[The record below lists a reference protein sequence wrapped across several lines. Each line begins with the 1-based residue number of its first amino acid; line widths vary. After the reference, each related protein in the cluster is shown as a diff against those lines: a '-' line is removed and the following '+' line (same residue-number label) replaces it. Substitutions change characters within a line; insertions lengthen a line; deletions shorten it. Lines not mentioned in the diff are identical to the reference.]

1 MSCDFTALSNL
12 DPTDPDATQRL
23 LEQCTAT
30 LTDPTLWIWAIVF
43 TVACAAVGALI
54 GKYKNAIARDT
65 LLGLALGPIGWA
77 ISLLLPA
84 RKPPAKCGAWAN
96 LWMRATNI
104 AGIAGPLFA
113 PLPLA
118 GEGGGEGGRC

>member
-1 MSCDFTALSNL
+1 MSCDFTALSKL

-43 TVACAAVGALI
+43 TVVCAAVGALI
-54 GKYKNAIARDT
+54 GKYKNAVARDT

-84 RKPPAKCGAWAN
+84 RKPPAKCGACGKTADAGDKHC
-96 LWMRATNI
+96 RHCGATLCPSP
-104 AGIAGPLFA
+104 A
-113 PLPLA
+113 
-118 GEGGGEGGRC
+118 GGRGRG